1 MTNLD
6 TVQTMDIAVLNSA
19 EGQTFQN
26 IGQSLRFRNTGP
38 VTLLSPVP
46 KKWL

>member
-1 MTNLD
+1 
-6 TVQTMDIAVLNSA
+6 MDIAVLNSVG
-19 EGQTFQN
+19 GQTAKN
-26 IGQSLRFRNTGP
+26 TGQSLRFKNTGP